1 MAAAP
6 VTAVTVAVMVVTITV
21 LVALTVA
28 EAAALA
34 VKVLLILVVHWHIT
48 CTIVHSHCSGRNSLS
63 SEGQCLPDSDGVTV
77 EVLRV
82 QVVCF

>member
-21 LVALTVA
+21 LALTVA